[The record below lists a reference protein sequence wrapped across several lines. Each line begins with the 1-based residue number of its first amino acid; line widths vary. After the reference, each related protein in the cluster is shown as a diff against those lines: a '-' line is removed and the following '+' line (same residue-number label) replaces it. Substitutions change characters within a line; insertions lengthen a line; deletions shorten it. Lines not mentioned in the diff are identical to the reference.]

1 MSAILDYKAL
11 TKVGEAYIT
20 TDDFVR
26 VPGSLIDT
34 RKYPARSLAIRV
46 SNTGLANDASYKVRG
61 SVDGTN
67 FTDVITKVLAGTDQ
81 AASGATV
88 QEAASAEV
96 FIDDNYADKDPVLAF
111 NYFDVMAKSTVGA
124 ASTTVVVTISAK

>member
-46 SNTGLANDASYKVRG
+46 ANTGASNDADYKVRG

-67 FTDVITKVLAGTDQ
+67 FTDVITKVLSGADQ

-88 QEAASAEV
+88 QEATAAEV
-96 FIDDNYADKDPVLAF
+96 FIDNNYADKDPVLAF
-111 NYFDVMAKSTVGA
+111 NYFDIMAKSTVGA